1 VSKKLGVIVGVLA
14 LFAAIFVPQAVSDV
28 WNKKT
33 VITVNETLQV
43 PGATLQ
49 PGKYV
54 FKLADSQ
61 SNRHIVQIFNED
73 ESQVITT
80 ILAIPNYRLQPT
92 GDTHIELWETPQGSP
107 QALRAWFYPG
117 DNFGQEF
124 AYPKDEATAL
134 SASTNQQVPSM
145 SDEDMSALSKSQESM
160 STQPSETASA
170 QPTEQPA
177 AAPEVTPAP
186 EATQVQPEQQAEV
199 TPAPEPHQE
208 TPAVQPEP
216 QPEIQQEEPA
226 REQASTEGFRGDEL
240 PRTAG
245 YLPLLGLTG
254 LLSLGAATL
263 IRAGRS

>member
-92 GDTHIELWETPQGSP
+92 GDTQIELWETPQGSP

-134 SASTNQQVPSM
+134 SASTKQQVPSM
-145 SDEDMSALSKSQESM
+145 SDEDTAALSKSQESM
-160 STQPSETASA
+160 STPSETASA
-170 QPTEQPA
+170 QTTEQPA
-177 AAPEVTPAP
+177 AAPEVTHAP
-186 EATQVQPEQQAEV
+186 EAAPAPPEQQAEV
-199 TPAPEPHQE
+199 TPAPEPQQE

-216 QPEIQQEEPA
+216 QPEVQQEQPA
-226 REQASTEGFRGDEL
+226 TEQASTEGFPGDEL

>member
-1 VSKKLGVIVGVLA
+1 
-14 LFAAIFVPQAVSDV
+14 
-28 WNKKT
+28 
-33 VITVNETLQV
+33 VITVNEPLQV
-43 PGATLQ
+43 PGATLE

-73 ESQVITT
+73 ESQVIAT

-92 GDTHIELWETPQGSP
+92 GKTEIELWETPKGSP

-124 AYPKDEATAL
+124 SYPKEEATTL
-134 SASTNQQVPSM
+134 SAATNQQVPSM
-145 SDEDMSALSKSQESM
+145 SDEDMAALSKSQESTTQEESK
-160 STQPSETASA
+160 STQPSETQSA
-170 QPTEQPA
+170 AAPEQPA

-186 EATQVQPEQQAEV
+186 AQPEQQATV
-199 TPAPEPHQE
+199 TPAPQQQE
-208 TPAVQPEP
+208 MPAPQPEP
-216 QPEIQQEEPA
+216 QPQSSSA
-226 REQASTEGFRGDEL
+226 GFHDTEL

-254 LLSLGAATL
+254 LLSVGAATL
-263 IRAGRS
+263 IRATRS